1 MNKVT
6 PNNSLVKTED
16 IEAEGG
22 QAIMG
27 HKAEIDRRLKNL
39 QVDKDDLVQ
48 LEDLKI

>member
-1 MNKVT
+1 
-6 PNNSLVKTED
+6 
-16 IEAEGG
+16 
-22 QAIMG
+22 MG